1 MTYKQD
7 VGWQSAVAQ
16 PKPRLKNPT

>member
-7 VGWQSAVAQ
+7 VGWQSAMAR